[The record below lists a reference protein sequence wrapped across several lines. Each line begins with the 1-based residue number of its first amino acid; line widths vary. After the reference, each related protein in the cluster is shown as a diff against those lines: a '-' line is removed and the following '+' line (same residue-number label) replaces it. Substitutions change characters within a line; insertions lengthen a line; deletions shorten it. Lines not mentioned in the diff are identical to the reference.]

1 MSNSDSGSESDSES
15 NSESEDIS
23 ICNEIGQLINQ
34 CHQLHNYI
42 DNSFETL
49 HNIKYL
55 INTHTNINVLYNGS
69 ILDFDELLENLH
81 KEALENI
88 KGGIKNYFGQ
98 KLLDTLNTINFY
110 N

>member
-1 MSNSDSGSESDSES
+1 MSNSDSDSDSDSEDS
-15 NSESEDIS
+15 S

-49 HNIKYL
+49 QNIKYL
-55 INTHTNINVLYNGS
+55 INTRTNINILYNGS
-69 ILDFDELLENLH
+69 ILDFNELLENLH
-81 KEALENI
+81 NEALENI

-98 KLLDTLNTINFY
+98 KLLDTLNTISFY

>member
-1 MSNSDSGSESDSES
+1 MSNTDSDSDSDSDSEDS
-15 NSESEDIS
+15 S

-49 HNIKYL
+49 HNMQYL
-55 INTHTNINVLYNGS
+55 ITDTNINVLYNGS
-69 ILDFDELLENLH
+69 IFDFNELLENLH
-81 KEALENI
+81 NEALEDI
-88 KGGIKNYFGQ
+88 KGGTKNYFGQ
-98 KLLDTLNTINFY
+98 KLLDTLNTISFY